1 MSVRRVAK
9 NNNSDE
15 DRSLRMVGA
24 PAAAGQEVM
33 RTVAVELKPE
43 VQEAMDKLSLG
54 GDAGISNDKYRQ
66 IGKLRAAS
74 QALLRGDNNDCMQQ
88 SPCSPTCAPT
98 NVPGSDMQHAM
109 QLATGV
115 SAGDCPSQYQFID
128 ISPDS
133 QAGRMITGLGNTGVG
148 VDSYSVMV
156 ETNAKQSAPTLHFYP
171 KHEDSVNPTKVAKQ
185 YTQLQHDS
193 FVALVKTY
201 DIDNFE
207 KLADDVDRQSQ

>member
-1 MSVRRVAK
+1 
-9 NNNSDE
+9 
-15 DRSLRMVGA
+15 
-24 PAAAGQEVM
+24 
-33 RTVAVELKPE
+33 
-43 VQEAMDKLSLG
+43 
-54 GDAGISNDKYRQ
+54 
-66 IGKLRAAS
+66 
-74 QALLRGDNNDCMQQ
+74 
-88 SPCSPTCAPT
+88 
-98 NVPGSDMQHAM
+98 
-109 QLATGV
+109 
-115 SAGDCPSQYQFID
+115 
-128 ISPDS
+128 
-133 QAGRMITGLGNTGVG
+133 AGRMITGLGNTGVG